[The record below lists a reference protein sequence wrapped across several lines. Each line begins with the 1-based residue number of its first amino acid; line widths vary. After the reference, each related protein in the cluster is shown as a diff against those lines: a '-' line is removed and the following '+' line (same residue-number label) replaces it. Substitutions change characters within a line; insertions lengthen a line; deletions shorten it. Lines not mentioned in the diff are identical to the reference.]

1 MKMFIFPQL
10 HCGVRFHVQ
19 VVDHVV
25 LWMQWVQMPSTS
37 RTFFWAQQ
45 KMQRWEDLYSWNIEM
60 GHYHFFYC
68 YVIVRLYFMSHP
80 KVLIHIQSSH
90 CPPIM
95 SQRPLSQK
103 PFNTTYLV
111 SQEWV
116 ELCYNR

>member
-45 KMQRWEDLYSWNIEM
+45 KMQ
-60 GHYHFFYC
+60 
-68 YVIVRLYFMSHP
+68 
-80 KVLIHIQSSH
+80 
-90 CPPIM
+90 
-95 SQRPLSQK
+95 
-103 PFNTTYLV
+103 
-111 SQEWV
+111 
-116 ELCYNR
+116 